1 MEITGHSIAHGSLLA
16 IERLKR
22 LEKMEKPANFLRPA
36 ARKESKNNQLPS
48 LICFISPLL
57 PHQSYAT
64 KLTAF
69 SDVMVSG
76 PKVPGNYVIC
86 LRLHSW

>member
-1 MEITGHSIAHGSLLA
+1 MEITGHSIAHGSLVA

-57 PHQSYAT
+57 PYQSYAT

-69 SDVMVSG
+69 SEVMVSG
-76 PKVPGNYVIC
+76 PKVPGNCVIC